1 MTTALSTPTTE
12 FEKKDR
18 CADLSHRPRVL
29 LGKMGLDGH
38 DRGVKVIARAL
49 RDSGVHVI
57 YSGLWQTPK
66 SLAISAR
73 DEDCDV
79 ICASMMSNSHLVLGP
94 KLIGALKD
102 VGRPELPVYM
112 GGILPQ
118 EDLPTLA
125 AAGVAKCFTTG
136 TGLIDIV
143 NAVRDATKA
152 KAAALT
158 STSHATAQLARDISQ
173 VHDGKGLRANAR
185 RRKPKRVI
193 GITGSPGAGKST
205 LVAQLVGEFTRRS
218 KAGDAACS
226 GRCAV
231 VAFDPMSPITSGA
244 LLGDRLRVDF
254 NCLDEA
260 VYYRSLAISGEDYHA
275 LPEIIELIGG
285 AHEPGTSSCFDTVFV
300 ETVGAGQNETRIR
313 QHVAR
318 TAVVLTPGMGDAV
331 QMDKAGILEIADIFV
346 CNKADHPGEN
356 ELVRDLKD
364 IAGKRPIV
372 ETIATRGQGIP
383 ELLDA
388 LLG

>member
-102 VGRPELPVYM
+102 VGRPDLPVYM

-254 NCLDEA
+254 NSLDEA

-285 AHEPGTSSCFDTVFV
+285 AHEPGTPGCFDTVFV

-331 QMDKAGILEIADIFV
+331 QMDKAGILEIADLFV

-388 LLG
+388 LLS

>member
-18 CADLSHRPRVL
+18 CADLPHRPRVL

-152 KAAALT
+152 KAPALT
-158 STSHATAQLARDISQ
+158 STAHATAQLARDISQ
-173 VHDGKGLRANAR
+173 VHDGKGLRPTAR

-193 GITGSPGAGKST
+193 GVTGSPGAGKST
-205 LVAQLVGEFTRRS
+205 LVAQLVSEFTRRS
-218 KAGDAACS
+218 KAGDSACS

-254 NCLDEA
+254 NSLDES

-285 AHEPGTSSCFDTVFV
+285 AHEPNTPACFDTVFV

-372 ETIATRGQGIP
+372 ETVATRGQGIP